1 MLRMVDKD
9 QKKCGFASEDQ
20 SYLDSLKGS
29 RLSQRD
35 EKNFDKVEI
44 IGNQFCEVLDNLP
57 SMSEAKDIQEEKLS
71 DKVKKYFE
79 ARVKAMFDDYSK
91 DEMGE
96 EPIAYH
102 GKKMIKEAMKK
113 YKCSD
118 ELLIEELK
126 TIFYKVTNIPLS
138 EPVHCEEEQEM
149 M

>member
-57 SMSEAKDIQEEKLS
+57 SMSETKDIQEEKLS

-96 EPIAYH
+96 EPIVHH
-102 GKKMIKEAMKK
+102 GKKIIKEAMRK

-118 ELLIEELK
+118 ELVIEELK
-126 TIFYKVTNIPLS
+126 TIFYKITCIPLT
-138 EPVHCEEEQEM
+138 EHVTCEDEQEM